1 MNKARFKITLKVVL
15 GYLTLMLIGI
25 ASAWYLFTE
34 INRYFNTRNDLNKVQ
49 YQLFNLSNLVSQLY
63 ENESFARLAVR
74 LDNEESLDTLFSK
87 NDSLK
92 QALINLKKEIELP
105 KRQAKIDS
113 ILFLLK
119 KKEENYLALRAI
131 YTDNQRT
138 EYLNSALYKLSEIET
153 AFGKVTVEDFTQN
166 PERLSNREKA
176 LMNEI
181 VQLLNKNRPP
191 SETRKL
197 NEKTL
202 DSIVVAT
209 KLLLNRVKNDAA
221 TQQLIILQ
229 TENALW
235 KNDNDISR
243 QIREIFESL
252 ETERIEQFSALQ
264 TQSAKILDKNW
275 KTLLVFGSLGLL
287 LALLFSFLILQD
299 FFKNQKL
306 SKALEIA
313 NTRAENLLQR
323 REQLLATVS
332 HDLRSPLSNL
342 LGYKALLEKSDLNQK
357 QKYYLGHI
365 SKSAD
370 YVHRLADDLLN
381 FSQLE
386 KNKILLDERPFS
398 ILDLMEEM
406 SAASRQLLTGKPV
419 AMELKLGENLPN
431 FVVGDPMRIR
441 QILMNLLGNACK
453 FTASGTV
460 ELKAELVRKSRKFAF
475 ICFTVTDSGPGM
487 DSAALQQVFNEFTQA
502 RGIDKKYGGA
512 GLGLAIAKRLTE
524 LMEGEISVQ
533 SQIGTGSSFRVI
545 LPLKWTL
552 TTSEKNIKK
561 NNVPT
566 INRQQVLVWVDDDEA
581 HLRLVGEWLKA
592 TNLVYKSFS
601 GSDEAL
607 QYLKIHP
614 CDLLVTDL
622 EMPGLNGY
630 ALARY
635 LKVLPQCSGL
645 PVVAVSGMDAQ
656 TVQESG
662 EGIFE
667 KFIQKPMSPEKFNE
681 LLTCYFGNFQND
693 ERQTTHLKYT
703 SNLKTSVYSLDK
715 TATFLN
721 NDVRALLDFLEVF
734 TSENQKNIQ
743 ALQNAFK
750 EDNGVEVQKIAHKM
764 LPLYRQFEAVKLVKV
779 LESLEKNAENTK
791 GVDTDLYLKLQV
803 DLDEFQRAIKQ
814 KLEEIRDELS
824 ALSRFKKEF

>member
-15 GYLTLMLIGI
+15 GYVMLALISLV
-25 ASAWYLFTE
+25 SAWYLLAE
-34 INRYFNTRNDLNKVQ
+34 INRYLNLRNDLNNA
-49 YQLFNLSNLVSQLY
+49 QLQLNNINDLVSQLY

-74 LDNEESLDTLFSK
+74 MENEEALNTLFRN

-92 QALINLKKEIELP
+92 LKLYALKKEINRP
-105 KRQAKIDS
+105 QRQAKIDS
-113 ILFLLK
+113 ILFLLE

-166 PERLSNREKA
+166 PDRLSNREKA

-221 TQQLIILQ
+221 TQQRIILQ

-243 QIREIFESL
+243 QIREIFQSL
-252 ETERIEQFSALQ
+252 EAERVERFTALQ
-264 TQSAKILDKNW
+264 AQSSEMIDKNG
-275 KTLLVFGSLGLL
+275 KTLLLFGSLGLL
-287 LALLFSFLILQD
+287 LALFFSFLILQD
-299 FFKNQKL
+299 FFKSQKL
-306 SKALEIA
+306 RKALEKA

-342 LGYKALLEKSDLNQK
+342 LGYKELLEKSELNQK

-365 SKSAD
+365 HKSAD

-398 ILDLMEEM
+398 LPDLMEEM
-406 SAASRQLLTGKPV
+406 TAASRQWLSGKPV
-419 AMELKLGENLPN
+419 EMQLNLGNSLPD
-431 FVVGDPMRIR
+431 FVKGDPVRIR

-453 FTASGTV
+453 FTANGTV
-460 ELKAELVRKSRKFAF
+460 ELKAELVRKSRKFA
-475 ICFTVTDSGPGM
+475 IVCFTVTDSGPGM

-512 GLGLAIAKRLTE
+512 GLGLAIAKRLTD
-524 LMEGEISVQ
+524 LMKGEIKVESQVGKGSVF
-533 SQIGTGSSFRVI
+533 SVV
-545 LPLKWTL
+545 LPLKWATSAPESKQPAHQVSL
-552 TTSEKNIKK
+552 TNKK
-561 NNVPT
+561 G
-566 INRQQVLVWVDDDEA
+566 ILVWVDDDAA
-581 HLRLVGEWLKA
+581 HLQLVAEWVKEFPIIFKPFA
-592 TNLVYKSFS
+592 QAVQ
-601 GSDEAL
+601 AL
-607 QYLKIHP
+607 SYLENNS

-630 ALARY
+630 ALVRS
-635 LKVLPQCSGL
+635 LKALPQCSGF
-645 PVVAVSGMDAQ
+645 PIVAVSGMEAQ

-662 EGIFE
+662 AGIFD
-667 KFIQKPMSPEKFNE
+667 KFIQKPLSPEKLNE
-681 LLTCYFGNFQND
+681 LLTCYFGDFNND
-693 ERQTTHLKYT
+693 EGQTTHLKYT
-703 SNLKTSVYSLDK
+703 SNSKTAVYSLEK

-721 NDVRALLDFLEVF
+721 NDAQALLDFLEVF
-734 TSENQKNIQ
+734 ILENQKNIQ

-750 EDNGVEVQKIAHKM
+750 GKNGAEVQKIAHKM
-764 LPLYRQFEAVKLVKV
+764 LPLYRQFEAIKLVKA
-779 LESLEKNAENTK
+779 LEALEKKAIKPED
-791 GVDTDLYLKLQV
+791 VDTDFYPKLQV
-803 DLDEFQRAIKQ
+803 NLDEFQRAISQ
-814 KLEEIRDELS
+814 KLEEIRSGLTSQERL
-824 ALSRFKKEF
+824 